1 MAGYNRPAAYLG
13 YRTGQVNSVSCEQL
27 ILLDITGWQLTWVI
41 EQDRSTV

>member
-13 YRTGQVNSVSCEQL
+13 YKTGKVISVSFEQL